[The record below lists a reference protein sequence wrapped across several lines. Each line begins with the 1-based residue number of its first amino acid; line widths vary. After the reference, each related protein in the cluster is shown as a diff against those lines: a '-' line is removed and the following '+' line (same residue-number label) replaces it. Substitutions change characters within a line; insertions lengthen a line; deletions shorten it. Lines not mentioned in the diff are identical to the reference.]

1 MSVSL
6 TTMAGLP
13 AGMPFAGEAS
23 TVHAATGFA
32 SVAWL
37 LVALPLLGA
46 AVLLL
51 GGHRTAKWG
60 PLFATALSWAGIVV
74 GPGGCTTG
82 LG

>member
-32 SVAWL
+32 SAAWL

-51 GGHRTAKWG
+51 GGHRTDK
-60 PLFATALSWAGIVV
+60 
-74 GPGGCTTG
+74 
-82 LG
+82 